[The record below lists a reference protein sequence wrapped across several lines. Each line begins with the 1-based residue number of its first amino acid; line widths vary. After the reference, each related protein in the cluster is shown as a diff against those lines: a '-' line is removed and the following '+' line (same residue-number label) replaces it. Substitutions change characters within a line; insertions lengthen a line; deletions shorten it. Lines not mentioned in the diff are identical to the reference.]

1 MMNQN
6 FHVLNK
12 QVFSKKIDFFFFLL
26 FIFFK
31 KIILTTP
38 SLASAFSEITS

>member
-1 MMNQN
+1 MNQN

-12 QVFSKKIDFFFFLL
+12 QVFSKKIDFFFLL